1 MKTAEL
7 TAIGLTEEQATQVL
21 AMNGKDIESA
31 KAAKDK
37 VIADLT
43 GERDD
48 YKARLETAETTL
60 KNFEGID
67 PEKIQQEIQSY
78 RQKAEDAEKDF
89 AKKLL
94 QRDQTDW
101 LKGKMDEYGVASPYA
116 RAQLIA
122 EITDEANGLKWKDG
136 AFMGLDDYMKSAKE
150 KDANLYQTAEE
161 KAAAEKAA
169 AEAAK
174 APKFTAP
181 GGNPNPEGGKFVP
194 PKIF

>member
-181 GGNPNPEGGKFVP
+181 GGNPKPEGGKFVP

>member
-43 GERDD
+43 GKRDD

-60 KNFEGID
+60 KGFEGID

-78 RQKAEDAEKDF
+78 KQKAEDAEKDF

-94 QRDQTDW
+94 QRDQADW
-101 LKGKMDEYGVASPYA
+101 LKGKLDEYGVASPYA

-136 AFMGLDDYMKSAKE
+136 AFLGLDDYMKSAKE
-150 KDANLYQTAEE
+150 KDAGLYQTAEE

-174 APKFTAP
+174 APKFTDP
-181 GGNPNPEGGKFVP
+181 LGNPKPEGDKFVP

>member
-60 KNFEGID
+60 KGFEGID

-78 RQKAEDAEKDF
+78 KQKAEDAEKDF
-89 AKKLL
+89 A
-94 QRDQTDW
+94 
-101 LKGKMDEYGVASPYA
+101 
-116 RAQLIA
+116 
-122 EITDEANGLKWKDG
+122 
-136 AFMGLDDYMKSAKE
+136 
-150 KDANLYQTAEE
+150 
-161 KAAAEKAA
+161 
-169 AEAAK
+169 
-174 APKFTAP
+174 
-181 GGNPNPEGGKFVP
+181 
-194 PKIF
+194 

>member
-60 KNFEGID
+60 KGFEGID

-89 AKKLL
+89 AKKIL
-94 QRDQTDW
+94 QRDQSDW

-122 EITDEANGLKWKDG
+122 EITDETSGLKWKDG

-150 KDANLYQTAEE
+150 KDAGLYQTAEE

-174 APKFTAP
+174 APKFTDP
-181 GGNPNPEGGKFVP
+181 LGNPKPEGGKFVP

>member
-21 AMNGKDIESA
+21 AINGKDIESA

-60 KNFEGID
+60 KGFEGID

-78 RQKAEDAEKDF
+78 KQKAEDAEKDF

-94 QRDQTDW
+94 QRDQADW
-101 LKGKMDEYGVASPYA
+101 LKGKLDEYGVASPYA

-136 AFMGLDDYMKSAKE
+136 AFLGLDDYTR
-150 KDANLYQTAEE
+150 QR
-161 KAAAEKAA
+161 
-169 AEAAK
+169 
-174 APKFTAP
+174 PKK
-181 GGNPNPEGGKFVP
+181 PNRYRR
-194 PKIF
+194 

>member
-31 KAAKDK
+31 KTAKDK

-60 KNFEGID
+60 QGFEGID
-67 PEKIQQEIQSY
+67 PQKIQQEIQSY
-78 RQKAEDAEKDF
+78 KQKAEDAEKDF

-94 QRDQTDW
+94 QRDQADW
-101 LKGKMDEYGVASPYA
+101 LKGKLDEYGVASPYA

-122 EITDEANGLKWKDG
+122 EITDESNGLKWKDG
-136 AFMGLDDYMKSAKE
+136 AFLGLDDYMKSAKE
-150 KDANLYQTAEE
+150 KDAGLYQTAEE

-174 APKFTAP
+174 APKFTDP
-181 GGNPNPEGGKFVP
+181 LGNPKPEGDKFVP